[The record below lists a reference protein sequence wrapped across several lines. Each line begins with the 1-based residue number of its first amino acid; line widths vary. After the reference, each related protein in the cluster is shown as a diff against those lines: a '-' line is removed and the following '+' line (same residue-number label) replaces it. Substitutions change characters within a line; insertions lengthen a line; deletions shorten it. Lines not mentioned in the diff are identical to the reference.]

1 MVNDHIWLVVWNM
14 TLIFHILGIIIPT
27 DEFIF
32 FKGVETTNQLLMILK
47 FPLNNLPFMEFLAE
61 FMVFVVW
68 HWGSKKQILKFILG
82 LFHSYWTIKDGVLRT
97 CQTGHHLFHIDT
109 EDPLFGHNFPRGFP
123 TAFVVMLRC
132 FSRLSCPTYLGW
144 PHYYYLGWPHY

>member
-68 HWGSKKQILKFILG
+68 H
-82 LFHSYWTIKDGVLRT
+82 
-97 CQTGHHLFHIDT
+97 
-109 EDPLFGHNFPRGFP
+109 
-123 TAFVVMLRC
+123 
-132 FSRLSCPTYLGW
+132 
-144 PHYYYLGWPHY
+144 

>member
-27 DEFIF
+27 DKFIF

-68 HWGSKKQILKFILG
+68 H
-82 LFHSYWTIKDGVLRT
+82 
-97 CQTGHHLFHIDT
+97 
-109 EDPLFGHNFPRGFP
+109 
-123 TAFVVMLRC
+123 
-132 FSRLSCPTYLGW
+132 
-144 PHYYYLGWPHY
+144 